1 MKIRLILILVVT
13 LLGISTSAL
22 ALFKAG
28 DKAPDFNGRTL
39 DEQSI
44 KLSDLKGKMLLVEMG
59 ATWCPSCNELAHQ
72 IDGLR
77 DYLKKKEIS
86 FVSVY
91 LADSAEDIRART
103 KDESLKPADIVM
115 IDSGE
120 ARRSYNVF
128 SIPRLLLIDE
138 NFEIVFDEM
147 PLNSKRIRQRI
158 EKHRSAE

>member
-1 MKIRLILILVVT
+1 MKIRLILLPVVT
-13 LLGISTSAL
+13 LLCISTSAL

-28 DKAPDFNGRTL
+28 DRAPDFSGLTL

-77 DYLKKKEIS
+77 DYLKQKEIS

-91 LADSAEDIRART
+91 LADSAEDIRTHT
-103 KDESLKPADIVM
+103 KDEALRPADLVM

-120 ARRSYNVF
+120 ARSNYNIF

-147 PLNSKRIRQRI
+147 PLNRKQIRQRI
-158 EKHRSAE
+158 EKHRPTE